1 MNMKE
6 NNIQTPGFSKFRE
19 LLDLWD
25 KQLIKEADES
35 SIRSFLGANNLLLF
49 FIYVDTDQETKKK
62 VKTLYGTD
70 ENERILFSRMKDPKE
85 RKKIDNMEVF
95 TAIDL
100 KKAMKSSA
108 GVDDEN
114 KTTFKRGFNKNSI
127 QNIKVVDEDYVVE
140 KLKNY
145 LKTNPKVEKGS
156 DEVILSDD
164 Q

>member
-1 MNMKE
+1 
-6 NNIQTPGFSKFRE
+6 
-19 LLDLWD
+19 
-25 KQLIKEADES
+25 
-35 SIRSFLGANNLLLF
+35 
-49 FIYVDTDQETKKK
+49 
-62 VKTLYGTD
+62 
-70 ENERILFSRMKDPKE
+70 MKDPKE

>member
-49 FIYVDTDQETKKK
+49 FIYIDTDQETKKK
-62 VKTLYGTD
+62 IKTLYGTD

-85 RKKIDNMEVF
+85 RNKIDNMEVF
-95 TAIDL
+95 TAMDL

-108 GVDDEN
+108 GLDDEN

-127 QNIKVVDEDYVVE
+127 KNIKVVDEDYVVE

-145 LKTNPKVEKGS
+145 LKSNPKVQKGS

>member
-1 MNMKE
+1 MKE

-49 FIYVDTDQETKKK
+49 FIYIDTDQETKKK

-85 RKKIDNMEVF
+85 RNKIDNMEVF
-95 TAIDL
+95 TAMDL

-108 GVDDEN
+108 GLDDEN

-127 QNIKVVDEDYVVE
+127 KNIKVVDEDYVVE

-145 LKTNPKVEKGS
+145 LKSNPKVQKGS

>member
-1 MNMKE
+1 MKE

-49 FIYVDTDQETKKK
+49 FIYIDTDQETKKK
-62 VKTLYGTD
+62 IKTLYGTD

-85 RKKIDNMEVF
+85 RNKIDNMEVF
-95 TAIDL
+95 TAMDL

-108 GVDDEN
+108 GLDDEN

-127 QNIKVVDEDYVVE
+127 KNIKVVDEDYVVE

-145 LKTNPKVEKGS
+145 LKGNPKVQKGS

>member
-49 FIYVDTDQETKKK
+49 FIYIDTDQETKKK

-85 RKKIDNMEVF
+85 RNKIDNMEVF
-95 TAIDL
+95 TAMDL

-108 GVDDEN
+108 GLDDEN

-127 QNIKVVDEDYVVE
+127 KNIKVVDEDYVVE

-145 LKTNPKVEKGS
+145 LKSNPKVQKGS

>member
-1 MNMKE
+1 MKE

-49 FIYVDTDQETKKK
+49 FIYIDTDQETKKK
-62 VKTLYGTD
+62 IKTLYGTD

-85 RKKIDNMEVF
+85 RNKIDNMEVF
-95 TAIDL
+95 TAMDL

-108 GVDDEN
+108 GLDDEN

-127 QNIKVVDEDYVVE
+127 KNIKVVDEDYVVE

-145 LKTNPKVEKGS
+145 LKSNPKVQKGS